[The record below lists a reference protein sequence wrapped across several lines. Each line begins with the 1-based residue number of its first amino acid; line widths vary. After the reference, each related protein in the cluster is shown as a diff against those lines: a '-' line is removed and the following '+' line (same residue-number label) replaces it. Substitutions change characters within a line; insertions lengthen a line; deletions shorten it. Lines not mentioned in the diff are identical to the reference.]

1 MTIFFLLQAT
11 ILVLEPSLMELLVE
25 THVWSDDRQNRVQQ
39 FIDSQAQHFIVC
51 SFSIIVFLS
60 YYLMEFYEFFFF
72 PGHI

>member
-25 THVWSDDRQNRVQQ
+25 IHVWSDDRQNRVQQ
-39 FIDSQAQHFIVC
+39 FIDSRAQHFIVC

>member
-25 THVWSDDRQNRVQQ
+25 IHVWSDDRQNRVQQ
-39 FIDSQAQHFIVC
+39 FIDSRAQHFIVC

-60 YYLMEFYEFFFF
+60 YYLMEFYEFLFF